1 MVAVEPAGKAFAL
14 LRLIIGPLYWLQL
27 QLFPV
32 VWIIGIPLTV
42 NNCSQLL
49 ALPTAEKVG
58 TTAGA
63 AETLTVIVVGVN
75 GTPALE
81 MLRVTV

>member
-1 MVAVEPAGKAFAL
+1 
-14 LRLIIGPLYWLQL
+14 
-27 QLFPV
+27 
-32 VWIIGIPLTV
+32 
-42 NNCSQLL
+42 L
-49 ALPTAEKVG
+49 ALPTVEKVG